1 MVYYWFVKFYSMTTL
16 PSVYSFYSCWTFG
29 YFQFGGD
36 MNKAAINL
44 YISFGE
50 YIHSFL
56 LATFLGVELLDHWR
70 GVFFTLVDTVRFP
83 KG

>member
-1 MVYYWFVKFYSMTTL
+1 
-16 PSVYSFYSCWTFG
+16 
-29 YFQFGGD
+29 

>member
-1 MVYYWFVKFYSMTTL
+1 
-16 PSVYSFYSCWTFG
+16 
-29 YFQFGGD
+29 

-83 KG
+83 KGLSRLTCPLAMFESSSCCPSSPNGGEVAFLVPVD